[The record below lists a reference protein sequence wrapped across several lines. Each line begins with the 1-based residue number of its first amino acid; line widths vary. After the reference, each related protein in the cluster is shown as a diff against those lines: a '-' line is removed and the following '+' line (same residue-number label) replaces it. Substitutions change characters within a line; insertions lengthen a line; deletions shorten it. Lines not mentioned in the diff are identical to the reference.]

1 MNSLSKLLAIGG
13 LTAVALSSNGNAASM
28 YLSPAS
34 STVGVGNNFTIDLV
48 MDFSDEATLGGGV
61 DIGYN
66 SSLAD
71 FISFSFDSD
80 FLTLSD
86 PFMTCPSA
94 GACPPIDQ
102 TDTVSNIAFGN
113 FFGISGLYTVGT
125 LEFNALSAGDI
136 DLTLSSTSGVAGPF
150 VSAVTFE
157 EMSVTFTGATVSAVP
172 LPASMWLMLSGLG
185 VLGLSRRRKSI

>member
-13 LTAVALSSNGNAASM
+13 LTAVALSSNVNAASM
-28 YLSPAS
+28 YLSPSA

-66 SSLAD
+66 SGLAD
-71 FISFSFDSD
+71 FISFSFNSD

-94 GACPPIDQ
+94 GACSPIDQ
-102 TDTVSNIAFGN
+102 PDTVSNIAFGN

-172 LPASMWLMLSGLG
+172 LPASVWLMLSGLG